1 VRRGSG
7 GGGGDA
13 GCGVRTM
20 CSTKCARVAG
30 KGRVFSRAAR
40 NGAFARGVSFR
51 GGMERRGSLSQK
63 PKYSGL

>member
-1 VRRGSG
+1 
-7 GGGGDA
+7 
-13 GCGVRTM
+13 VRTM

-51 GGMERRGSLSQK
+51 GGMERRGSLPEAKTLGMAMGTRNPK
-63 PKYSGL
+63 PDG